1 MHTAISI
8 EIPPTLTDAVTENL
22 GDTDLARWGLEA
34 LVTTAV
40 GEGLISTGLA
50 AEILGLGYFQM
61 LALLKERH
69 VASNLTTDD
78 LLKEHSDLKVLFPDL
93 LHCSSL

>member
-1 MHTAISI
+1 MHAAISI
-8 EIPPTLTDAVTENL
+8 EIPPTLSDAVTENF
-22 GDTDLARWGLEA
+22 GETDLARWGLEA

-50 AEILGLGYFQM
+50 AELLSVSYFQV

-69 VASNLTTDD
+69 VASSMTEED
-78 LLKEHSDLKVLFPDL
+78 LVNEQADLKVLFPDL
-93 LHCSSL
+93 FQK

>member
-1 MHTAISI
+1 MHAAISI

-22 GDTDLARWGLEA
+22 GETDLARWGLEA

-40 GEGLISTGLA
+40 SEGLISTGLA

-61 LALLKERH
+61 LALLKVRH
-69 VASNLTTDD
+69 VPSTMTEEDLISEQANL
-78 LLKEHSDLKVLFPDL
+78 KALFPDL
-93 LHCSSL
+93 FLQ